1 MKFTSNKPLYLAIAS
16 IVLFLATLA
25 LVNLNNNFDSTAV
38 LTPTKNALK
47 VNGFLLP
54 KTLPLAGIEFTSTSE
69 LLKSTADFE
78 NKWTLLA
85 LGYTQCPDVCPT
97 TLLKLDHVLN
107 DIPLDERP
115 QVAFLS
121 IDITAKNIDKLS
133 VYMNYFNEDFIGLS
147 TTTAQ
152 LDEFFQSLGASY
164 SIKNSAKGSIDIE
177 HSSSIFLISP
187 DKQYVANF
195 PYMLTADQIRQDY
208 LAIVGQ

>member
-25 LVNLNNNFDSTAV
+25 LVNLNNNFDNTAV

-54 KTLPLAGIEFTSTSE
+54 KTLPLARIEFTSTSE

-133 VYMNYFNEDFIGLS
+133 AYMNYFNEDFIGLS